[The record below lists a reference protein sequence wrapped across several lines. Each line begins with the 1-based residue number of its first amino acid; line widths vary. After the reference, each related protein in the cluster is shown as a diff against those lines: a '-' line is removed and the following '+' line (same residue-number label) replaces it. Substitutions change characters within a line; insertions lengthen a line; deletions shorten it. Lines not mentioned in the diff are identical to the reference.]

1 MVNAKLQAYSK
12 CREKIRALCLGE
24 SNEIAL
30 MASVVGVLHNE
41 FPEFFWTGFYRM
53 VDGQLV
59 IGPYQ
64 GTVGCL
70 RIDLGRGVCGVAAE
84 SGQTQVVPDV
94 HEFQGHIACDARSQ
108 SEIVV
113 PVRNRSRALIGV
125 LDVDST
131 EKNQFCEIDREQ
143 LEGILSEVFGA

>member
-1 MVNAKLQAYSK
+1 MQAYSK
-12 CREKIRALCLGE
+12 CREKIRALCHGE

-41 FPEFFWTGFYRM
+41 FQEFFWTGFYRM

-64 GTVGCL
+64 GTIGCL

-94 HEFQGHIACDARSQ
+94 HEFPGHIACDARSQ

-113 PVRNRSRALIGV
+113 PVMNRSGALIGV